1 MRYKKKKAQ
10 LHDTTQLARANH
22 GRRMQRGG
30 GSPRTWTALRHIS
43 GDANENLFALPLRN
57 PFHIK
62 FFVDLLSFR
71 LASGYNTM
79 LHKGDRE
86 RERVRERDRAREN
99 QLAHAGARDLPQSEP
114 SQTQR
119 ERDNIPPTQKRSE
132 SFCRSLTGVAQA
144 QGLGQGAGQGASR
157 GRPCRDRRTEM
168 GRAQQRTDMQLQL
181 LLWRPGW
188 EL

>member
-30 GSPRTWTALRHIS
+30 GPLARERLFDTSQEMPMKTCSPCHYEI
-43 GDANENLFALPLRN
+43 LFTSN
-57 PFHIK
+57 F
-62 FFVDLLSFR
+62 LLIFWVFDWPAVTTQCS
-71 LASGYNTM
+71 T
-79 LHKGDRE
+79 KETE